1 MKLAFLDTTFG
12 DYTPHTVRKAPLGGT
27 QSAVCYLAP
36 ALVRAGLAVTL
47 VNGTTAPGLVEG
59 VSCHHH
65 ASMPVSRLASFDMLV
80 VMGGCDADGVRGLR
94 ATMTGGRRLVL
105 WTQHAGD
112 QPAVAGLADPALAG
126 LWDAFVFVSRW
137 QREDFIRRFRL
148 PRHRCHIMRNAPAP
162 CFAGLFA
169 ADADIVAAKPW
180 PPILAYTSTPF
191 RGLDVLLAA
200 MPRIRA
206 AIPGTRLRVYSSLE
220 AYQVPLARDPYV
232 SLYDQCRR
240 TEGVDYIGGVA
251 QPALAAGLRDVMAL
265 AYPNRF
271 AETSCISVLEAMAAG
286 CLVLS
291 SRLGALAET
300 AAGFARLL
308 PVPADPADHAA
319 RFADALVEELRRRHG
334 DPAGTARHLRA
345 QMAQADAAGGWN
357 RRAAQWRSWLQDTG
371 HWAPPTGDV
380 PALLARLRGPATVEH
395 HDGMAD
401 ICAQVLALDPAHAGA
416 WRLSTQVQAA
426 QGRAT
431 EALLS
436 LGRACRLSGPVPA
449 AEWQGWMPALL
460 AGVAA
465 GEDGAALSRRVAALR
480 GVWPL
485 LAGGPFGDAMAAT
498 ARQVAMQA
506 QTVGDMPALLGACLL
521 VAEGEPG
528 DAGIRLAAGAAAH
541 GMGDHALAL
550 ALAAAALRIDSTAV
564 LSTKQSR
571 AMLSGWLEA
580 AETAA
585 LASAGSLETA
595 AAAARLFPAM
605 ALVAAVLGEDAS
617 LARLA
622 AGSGDAGQRHALL
635 LRMVAARHRLKGRRA
650 DQVELLR
657 QAAAL
662 GGDGEAGTRLNQA
675 RLALAQ
681 RLMLENL
688 GSVLTD
694 GANGRLG
701 AGWQAAATA
710 LIAQIGQSLHL
721 DGNDEGE
728 RSVMWGTL
736 RGYDAFLSWF
746 NATAG
751 TAPPLPAPPPGGRKI
766 YDCFQFYNEVDLLEL
781 RLAELSPL
789 VDHFVLVEAAHTHAG
804 TPKPLYFA
812 ENRQRF
818 AAYADKII
826 HVVVDDD
833 PGGFAWVREAH
844 QREAILRGLSGAG
857 PADMV
862 IIGDADEILR
872 PAVVQRL
879 REAAPGGPALFAP
892 ALDIYLYFLNLR
904 SPDPWISVAAA
915 PCELVRRVGANNMRY
930 LAKQGIGQPL
940 PAAGWH
946 FTWMGG
952 IDRFLAKLDAF
963 AHREMIGSFGLDD
976 AANRARLER
985 FFATGRFA
993 EGAIPGMWTALTRV
1007 PIDDQFPGALR
1018 ALLPD
1023 FIAKGW
1029 VAPEGTG

>member
-12 DYTPHTVRKAPLGGT
+12 DYTPHTVRIAPLGGT

-36 ALVRAGLAVTL
+36 ALVRVGLAVTL
-47 VNGTTAPGLVEG
+47 VNGTTAPGMVAG

-65 ASMPVSRLASFDMLV
+65 ASMPVSRLAQFDLLV
-80 VMGGCDADGVRGLR
+80 VMGGCDGEGVRGLR
-94 ATMTGGRRLVL
+94 AAMTGGRRLVL

-112 QPAVAGLADPALAG
+112 QPAVAGLADPALASM
-126 LWDAFVFVSRW
+126 WDAFVFVSRW

-148 PRHRCHIMRNAPAP
+148 PRHRCHILRNAPAP
-162 CFAGLFA
+162 SFSGLFA
-169 ADADIVAAKPW
+169 VDANIVSAKPW

-220 AYQVPLARDPYV
+220 TYQVPLARDPYV

-251 QPALAAGLRDVMAL
+251 QPALAEGLRDVTAL

-286 CLVLS
+286 CLVVS

-300 AAGFARLL
+300 AAGYACLL
-308 PVPADPADHAA
+308 PVPADPAEHAA
-319 RFADALVEELRRRHG
+319 RFADALVDVLRRRHG

-345 QMAQADAAGGWN
+345 QMAQADAAEGWN
-357 RRAAQWRSWLQDTG
+357 RRAAQWRAWMQDAGCWT
-371 HWAPPTGDV
+371 APPGDV
-380 PALLARLRGPATVEH
+380 PALLARLRGPAMVEH
-395 HDGMAD
+395 HDSMAD

-416 WRLSTQVQAA
+416 WRLLMQVQAA

-431 EALLS
+431 DALLS
-436 LGRACRLSGPVPA
+436 LGRACRLFGPVPM

-465 GEDGAALSRRVAALR
+465 GEDGAPLVRRVSALR

-485 LAGGPFGDAMAAT
+485 LSGGPFVDAMAAT
-498 ARQVAMQA
+498 ARQLAMQA
-506 QTVGDMPALLGACLL
+506 QTDGDASALLGACLL
-521 VAEGEPG
+521 VAEVTPG

-541 GMGDHALAL
+541 SMGDPAGALT
-550 ALAAAALRIDSTAV
+550 LAATALRIDSTAV
-564 LSTKQSR
+564 LSTKKSR
-571 AMLSGWLEA
+571 SMLAGWLEA
-580 AETAA
+580 AETAS
-585 LASAGSLETA
+585 LARAASLDAVE
-595 AAAARLFPAM
+595 AARLFPAM
-605 ALVAAVLGEDAS
+605 ALVAAALGEDAS
-617 LARLA
+617 LARQA
-622 AGSGDAGQRHALL
+622 AATRDAVQRHALL
-635 LRMVAARHRLKGRRA
+635 LCMAAARQRLKGRRA

-662 GGDGEAGTRLNQA
+662 GGDAEAGTRLNQA
-675 RLALAQ
+675 RLALSQ

-701 AGWQAAATA
+701 PGWQAAATA

-746 NATAG
+746 NATGAI
-751 TAPPLPAPPPGGRKI
+751 APTLPAPPPGGRKI
-766 YDCFQFYNEVDLLEL
+766 YDCFQFHNELDLLEL
-781 RLAELSPL
+781 RLAELSPM
-789 VDHFVLVEAAHTHAG
+789 VDHFVLVEATYTHAG

-812 ENRQRF
+812 ENRRRF

-833 PGGFAWVREAH
+833 PGGFAWVREGH
-844 QREAILRGLSGAG
+844 QRQAILRGLTRAG
-857 PADMV
+857 PTDMV

-879 REAAPGGPALFAP
+879 RDAGPGGPALFAP
-892 ALDIYLYFLNLR
+892 ELDIHLYFLNLR
-904 SPDPWISVAAA
+904 APDPWISVAAA
-915 PCELVRRVGANNMRY
+915 PYELVRRVGANNMRY
-930 LAKQGIGQPL
+930 LAKQGIGEPI

-963 AHREMIGSFGLDD
+963 AHREMIGSFGQDD
-976 AANRARLER
+976 AVNRARLER

-1007 PIDDQFPGALR
+1007 PIDDHFPATLR

>member
-1 MKLAFLDTTFG
+1 MKLGFLDTTFG
-12 DYTPHTVRKAPLGGT
+12 DYTPHTVRTAPLGGT

-47 VNGTTAPGLVEG
+47 VNGTSAPGRVEG

-65 ASMPVSRLASFDMLV
+65 ASMPISRLAQFDMLV
-80 VMGGCDADGVRGLR
+80 VMGGCDAEGVRGLR
-94 ATMTGGRRLVL
+94 TAMTGGRRLVL

-112 QPAVAGLADPALAG
+112 QPAVAGLADPAIAG
-126 LWDAFVFVSRW
+126 MWDAFVFVSRW

-162 CFAGLFA
+162 CFSGLFS
-169 ADADIVAAKPW
+169 ADADIAKAKPW
-180 PPILAYTSTPF
+180 PPVLAYTSTPF

-206 AIPGTRLRVYSSLE
+206 AIPGTRLHVYSSLE
-220 AYQVPLARDPYV
+220 TYQVPLARDPFV
-232 SLYDQCRR
+232 ALYDQCRQ
-240 TEGVDYIGGVA
+240 TEGVAYIGGVA
-251 QPALAAGLRDVMAL
+251 QPALAVGLRDVTAL
-265 AYPNRF
+265 AYPSRF
-271 AETSCISVLEAMAAG
+271 AETSCISVMEAMAAG
-286 CLVLS
+286 CLVVS

-300 AAGFARLL
+300 AAGFARLS
-308 PVPADPADHAA
+308 PVPADPAEHAA
-319 RFADALVEELRRRHG
+319 RFADTLVEELRRRHD
-334 DPAGTARHLRA
+334 DPVGTARHLRA
-345 QMAQADAAGGWN
+345 QMAQADAADGWN
-357 RRAAQWRSWLQDTG
+357 RRAAQWHAWMQD
-371 HWAPPTGDV
+371 ADDRASPPGDI
-380 PALLARLRGPATVEH
+380 PGLLARLRGPTAADH

-416 WRLSTQVQAA
+416 WRLLMQVQAA

-431 EALLS
+431 DALLS
-436 LGRACRLSGPVPA
+436 LGRACRLAGRVPP
-449 AEWQGWMPALL
+449 AEWQGWMPTLL
-460 AGVAA
+460 TGAVAA
-465 GEDGAALSRRVAALR
+465 ADGTSPSLRVSALR

-485 LAGGPFGDAMAAT
+485 LAGGPFAGMLAAT

-506 QTVGDMPALLGACLL
+506 QSAGDASALLAACLL
-521 VAEGEPG
+521 VADAEPG
-528 DAGIRLAAGAAAH
+528 DVGIRLAAGAAAH
-541 GMGDHALAL
+541 GMGDPAGALT
-550 ALAAAALRIDSTAV
+550 LAATALRIDSTAV
-564 LSTKQSR
+564 LSSKQARS
-571 AMLSGWLEA
+571 MLSGWLEA
-580 AETAA
+580 AETAT
-585 LASAGSLETA
+585 LAAVGSLDAVE
-595 AAAARLFPAM
+595 AARLFPAM
-605 ALVAAVLGEDAS
+605 ALVAAALGEDAS
-617 LARLA
+617 LARQA
-622 AGSGDAGQRHALL
+622 AATRDAVQRHALL
-635 LRMVAARHRLKGRRA
+635 LRMAAARQRLKGRRA

-662 GGDGEAGTRLNQA
+662 GGDGEAGIRLNQA
-675 RLALAQ
+675 RLALSQ

-701 AGWQAAATA
+701 AGWRASATA

-746 NATAG
+746 NATGAI
-751 TAPPLPAPPPGGRKI
+751 APTLPAPPPGGRKI
-766 YDCFQFYNEVDLLEL
+766 YDCFQFYNELDLLEL
-781 RLAELSPL
+781 RLAELSPV

-844 QREAILRGLSGAG
+844 QRQAILRGLTGAG
-857 PADMV
+857 PDDMV
-862 IIGDADEILR
+862 IISDADEILR
-872 PAVVQRL
+872 PTVVQHL
-879 REAAPGGPALFAP
+879 RDAGPGGPTLFAP
-892 ALDIYLYFLNLR
+892 ELDIYLYFLNLR

-915 PCELVRRVGANNMRY
+915 PYELVQRVGANNMRY
-930 LAKQGIGQPL
+930 LAKQGIGQSI

-963 AHREMIGSFGLDD
+963 AHREMVGSFGQET
-976 AANRARLER
+976 AINRARLER
-985 FFATGRFA
+985 FFATGRFE
-993 EGAIPGMWTALTRV
+993 EGAVPGMWTSLTRV
-1007 PIDDQFPGALR
+1007 PIDDQFPAALHT
-1018 ALLPD
+1018 LLPD
-1023 FIAKGW
+1023 FIARGW

>member
-12 DYTPHTVRKAPLGGT
+12 DYTPDTVRTAPLGGT

-36 ALVRAGLAVTL
+36 ALARLGLDVTL
-47 VNGTTAPGLVEG
+47 VNGTTTPGRVEG

-65 ASMPVSRLASFDMLV
+65 STMPISRLAGFDRLV
-80 VMGGCDADGVRGLR
+80 VMGGCDAEGVRGLR
-94 ATMTGGRRLVL
+94 AALTDGRRLVL

-112 QPAVAGLADPALAG
+112 QPAVAGLADPAIAG
-126 LWDAFVFVSRW
+126 MWDAFIFVSRW

-148 PRHRCHIMRNAPAP
+148 PRHRCHILRNAPSP
-162 CFAGLFA
+162 CFAGLFPVE
-169 ADADIVAAKPW
+169 ADIVAAKPW

-206 AIPGTRLRVYSSLE
+206 ALPGTRLRVYSSLE
-220 AYQVPLARDPYV
+220 AYQVPLARDPYGA
-232 SLYDQCRR
+232 LYDQCRR
-240 TEGVDYIGGVA
+240 TDGVEYIGGVT
-251 QPALAAGLRDVMAL
+251 QPALAAGLRDVTAL

-286 CLVLS
+286 CLVVS
-291 SRLGALAET
+291 SRLGALTET

-319 RFADALVEELRRRHG
+319 RFADALVEELRRRRD
-334 DPAGTARHLRA
+334 DPAGTACHLRA
-345 QMAQADAAGGWN
+345 QMGQADAAGGWH
-357 RRAAQWRSWLQDTG
+357 RRAAQWQAWMQDATV
-371 HWAPPTGDV
+371 WQAPPADV
-380 PALLARLRGPATVEH
+380 PGLLARLRGPAMVEH

-401 ICAQVLALDPAHAGA
+401 ICAQVLALDPAHLGA
-416 WRLSTQVQAA
+416 WRVLMQVQAA
-426 QGRAT
+426 QGQAT
-431 EALLS
+431 DALLS
-436 LGRACRLSGPVPA
+436 LGRAHRLAGPVPM

-460 AGVAA
+460 AGAAA
-465 GEDGAALSRRVAALR
+465 GEDGASLARRVAALH

-485 LAGGPFGDAMAAT
+485 LAKGPFADMLVAA
-498 ARQVAMQA
+498 ARQVALQA
-506 QTVGDMPALLGACLL
+506 QNAGDAPALLAACLL
-521 VAEGEPG
+521 VA
-528 DAGIRLAAGAAAH
+528 DAVPDDTGIRLAAAAAAH
-541 GMGDHALAL
+541 GMGDHGLAL
-550 ALAAAALRIDSTAV
+550 TLADAALRIDSAAV
-564 LSTKQSR
+564 LSTKQARSL
-571 AMLSGWLEA
+571 LSGWLEA
-580 AETAA
+580 AESAT
-585 LASAGSLETA
+585 LASASSLDGTD
-595 AAAARLFPAM
+595 AARLLPAM
-605 ALVAAVLGEDAS
+605 AQVAAALGEDAS
-617 LARLA
+617 LARQA
-622 AGSGDAGQRHALL
+622 VATRDATQRHALL

-650 DQVELLR
+650 EQVELLC
-657 QAAAL
+657 QAASL
-662 GGDGEAGTRLNQA
+662 GGDEAAGTRLNQA

-688 GSVLTD
+688 GTVMTD

-701 AGWQAAATA
+701 AGWQAQASA
-710 LIAQIGQSLHL
+710 LIGQIGQSLHL
-721 DGNDEGE
+721 DDNDEGE

-746 NATAG
+746 NATGAI
-751 TAPPLPAPPPGGRKI
+751 TPTLPAPPPGGRKI
-766 YDCFQFYNEVDLLEL
+766 YDCFQFYNELDLLEL
-781 RLAELSPL
+781 RLAELSPV
-789 VDHFVLVEAAHTHAG
+789 VDHFVLVEATYTHAG

-826 HVVVDDD
+826 HVVVADD
-833 PGGFAWVREAH
+833 PGGFSWVREGH
-844 QREAILRGLSGAG
+844 QRQAILRGLIAAG
-857 PADMV
+857 PDDMV
-862 IIGDADEILR
+862 IISDADEILR
-872 PAVVQRL
+872 PSVVQQL
-879 REAAPGGPALFAP
+879 RDAAPGGPALFAP
-892 ALDIYLYFLNLR
+892 ELDIYLYFLNLR

-915 PCELVRRVGANNMRY
+915 PYGLVQRVGANNMRY
-930 LAKQGIGQPL
+930 LAKQRIGQPF

-963 AHREMIGSFGLDD
+963 AHREMIGSFGQDD

-985 FFATGRFA
+985 FFATGRFD
-993 EGAIPGMWTALTRV
+993 EGAIPGMWTALARV
-1007 PIDDQFPGALR
+1007 PIDDHFPAALR